1 MSDTRS
7 LDWRLVEGCLPTGWR
22 ELAANMKMV
31 KANLPKHLG
40 AKVTDIGQVPRLALY
55 QVARNVGQQ
64 TAAAAFA
71 AAGLLATS
79 HVALHKW
86 MKRLGPYLAELVA
99 SMVGAA
105 GAAFAPQRWAGYE
118 LIGVDASCVCS
129 VP

>member
-79 HVALHKW
+79 HVAL
-86 MKRLGPYLAELVA
+86 R
-99 SMVGAA
+99 VGAPNA
-105 GAAFAPQRWAGYE
+105 IRPGNHPVEPAEPPRQGRQAT
-118 LIGVDASCVCS
+118 
-129 VP
+129 